1 MRPTAP
7 ARSAY
12 RLFRPI
18 ATRWADNDVYGHVNN
33 VQYYAFFDTAVNGYL
48 VETGALDIL
57 GGETIGLV
65 VATNCDYFAPVMFP
79 DALQAGLRVERIGT
93 SSVTYAVGI
102 FREDAAAAAAA
113 GSFTH
118 VYVDRTTRRPMPLPN
133 ALSNALMPL
142 KQD

>member
-7 ARSAY
+7 NRTVY

-18 ATRWADNDVYGHVNN
+18 ATRWADNDIYGHVNN

-48 VETGALDIL
+48 VEQGVLDL
-57 GGETIGLV
+57 ERGGVIGLV
-65 VATNCDYFAPVMFP
+65 VATSCDYFAPVAFP
-79 DALQAGLRVERIGT
+79 DQLEAGLGVTRLGT

-102 FREDAAAAAAA
+102 FPAGAGDAAAA

-118 VYVDRTTRRPMPLPN
+118 VYVDRVSRRPVGLPTSHRHI
-133 ALSNALMPL
+133 LEGL
-142 KQD
+142 QI